1 MLSGSVLYEK
11 FVKSE
16 QTITDGDSIVKNTVR
31 KINSLIL
38 NDVLITSFVGLFIF
52 LIMFAR

>member
-38 NDVLITSFVGLFIF
+38 SDVIITSFVGLFIF

>member
-38 NDVLITSFVGLFIF
+38 NDVLIASFVGLFIF